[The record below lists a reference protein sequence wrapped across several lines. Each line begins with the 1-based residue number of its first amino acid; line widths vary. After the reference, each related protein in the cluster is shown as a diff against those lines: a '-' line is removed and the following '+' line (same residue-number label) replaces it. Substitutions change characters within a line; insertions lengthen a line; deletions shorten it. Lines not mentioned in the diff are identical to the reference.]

1 MSYNDGFNIRS
12 VPWPTNT
19 PVSGNSLVYD
29 GTNWVAS
36 TISGS
41 GGGGSDFSYQQELF
55 VSKNGNDSTGIGSVL
70 NPFASVGAAMAA
82 VSDASPTKRYVI
94 RVSAGDYT
102 ESSALNIKPNVFVV
116 GSGQDGVR
124 ITAPS
129 FGLDASFTGSA
140 DNRSG
145 MANLFTIG
153 AHNYNFGTVTST
165 AGKLYFRDVTFTYV
179 SSAADAAVTITG
191 TNAINQAQF
200 DSCTFF
206 GTITFSGV
214 NVGVFTNNKCFTTIV
229 LNQHSS
235 VATVLNAA
243 GGFADGLTAT
253 AAVNNFSRRCS
264 VFARS
269 MKFDGTVTVDG
280 PSAYFDYTVSSL
292 PPAGATV
299 LNGGNL
305 VKADYA
311 EPSAGGAN
319 IQLSN
324 LDVPTAVNN
333 SIIPAAT
340 NTVYSG
346 DFGKEWFF
354 NFAYVFASTGNELYI
369 TTYSSS
375 FGSDSSGKDI
385 WITPDGAGLDADANG
400 GNIYLQTATTTGTG
414 TRGIVQV
421 DARILEL
428 TGSTAMSGNVLY
440 TPATSSHWNPQP
452 TTIKE
457 AIDRIASAIYA
468 LNGNNPIT

>member
-1 MSYNDGFNIRS
+1 MSYNDGFSTKGI
-12 VPWPTNT
+12 PPPATA
-19 PVSGNSLVYD
+19 VSGNVLVYD
-29 GTNWVAS
+29 GSSWVAGDV
-36 TISGS
+36 SGS
-41 GGGGSDFSYQQELF
+41 GGGSSDFSYQQELF
-55 VSKNGNDSTGIGSVL
+55 VSKNGDDSTGIGSVL
-70 NPFASVGAAMAA
+70 NPFASVGAAMASI
-82 VSDASPTKRYVI
+82 SDASAAKRYVI
-94 RVSAGDYT
+94 RVSTGAYSET
-102 ESSALNIKPNVFVV
+102 SALNIKPNVFVV
-116 GSGQDGVR
+116 GSSQDGVR

-129 FGLDASFTGSA
+129 FGLDASFTGNA

-145 MANLFTIG
+145 MANLATIG

-214 NVGVFTNNKCFTTIV
+214 NVGVFTNNKCFTSIV

-243 GGFADGLTAT
+243 GGFAGSLTAT
-253 AAVNNFSRRCS
+253 APVNNFGRRCS

-311 EPSAGGAN
+311 EPSAGSAN

-354 NFAYVFASTGNELYI
+354 NFSYVFASTGNELYI

-375 FGSDSSGKDI
+375 FGADSSGKDI
-385 WITPDGAGLDADANG
+385 WIVPDGAGLNTNADG
-400 GNIYLQTATTTGTG
+400 GNIYLQTATTAGTG
-414 TRGIVQV
+414 TRGVVQV

-457 AIDRIASAIYA
+457 AIDRMASAIYA